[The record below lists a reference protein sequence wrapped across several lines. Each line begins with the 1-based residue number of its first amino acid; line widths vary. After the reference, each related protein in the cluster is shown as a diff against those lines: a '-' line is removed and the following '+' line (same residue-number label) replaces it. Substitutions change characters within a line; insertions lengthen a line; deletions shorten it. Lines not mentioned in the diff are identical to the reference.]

1 MNFSVVLLT
10 PYLLWTTSNDRTF
23 ILRNQEIYFY
33 KEHPYA
39 KFAIVIFSLDGNVKL
54 ILWSRTIVALKKDL
68 SILILFI
75 HRFWDNIA
83 PNSRQLLP
91 WDAAQSNGY
100 HDTM

>member
-1 MNFSVVLLT
+1 MNFSVILLS

-39 KFAIVIFSLDGNVKL
+39 KFAIVIFSLVGNVKL
-54 ILWSRTIVALKKDL
+54 ILWSRTIVALKKEL
-68 SILILFI
+68 LILILLI
-75 HRFWDNIA
+75 DGFWDNIA

-91 WDAAQSNGY
+91 WDAA
-100 HDTM
+100 